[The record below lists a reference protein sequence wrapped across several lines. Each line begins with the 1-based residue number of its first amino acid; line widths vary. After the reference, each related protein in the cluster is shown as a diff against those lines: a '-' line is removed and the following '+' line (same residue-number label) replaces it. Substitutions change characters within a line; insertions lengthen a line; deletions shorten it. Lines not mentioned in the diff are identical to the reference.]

1 MSMTSLRN
9 HILPC
14 LVCCLLTGF
23 LGACG
28 HDDDGPEESRTVLVY
43 MMAENNLSEDAIG
56 VKNNG
61 GNIGE
66 MIEGM
71 AGGIGKGN
79 NLVVYVD
86 PRGLPPALIR
96 ITEHGRD
103 TIRSYAEQNSI
114 SPEIMRGVIN
124 EVIRTFPASS
134 YGLILWSHG
143 NGWLPASAAERY
155 VSIASKMNPMSVQD
169 PEDKPLWDVRDPYAV
184 RSTDTRAFGVEGSV
198 NWMEISELVDAIP
211 SHTFDFIMFDACF
224 MASTEVAYALK
235 EKTDY
240 IVASA
245 IEILSRGFP
254 YEEITPLL
262 FKKEPHLK
270 TAKAFFNFYDRQ
282 SGSSRSG
289 AIAVIDTKYLD
300 LLAEKFSA
308 LISGKAAQIAS
319 FDISSI
325 QILDRAPS
333 RNHFDLGDFA
343 DKIAGDDRTAY
354 NEFRSALDQ
363 AVPYKAS
370 TPSLLNRLFIN
381 AYSGLNVYIPISAY
395 GDLNPAYRLTPWS
408 IATGFGQEQ

>member
-1 MSMTSLRN
+1 MPFLRN

-14 LVCCLLTGF
+14 LLCCLLPGF
-23 LGACG
+23 LGACH
-28 HDDDGPEESRTVLVY
+28 HDDDEPEENRTVLVY

-114 SPEIMRGVIN
+114 SPEIMRGVID
-124 EVIRTFPASS
+124 EVIRKFPASS

-143 NGWLPASAAERY
+143 NGWLPASAADRY
-155 VSIASKMNPMSVQD
+155 VQIASKMNPMSMQD
-169 PEDKPLWDVRDPYAV
+169 IEDKPLWDVRDPYAV
-184 RSTDTRAFGVEGSV
+184 RSADTRAFGVEGNV
-198 NWMEISELVDAIP
+198 NWMEIDELVSALP

-224 MASTEVAYALK
+224 MASTEVVYALK
-235 EKTDY
+235 EKADY
-240 IVASA
+240 IVGSA
-245 IEILSRGFP
+245 IEILARGFP
-254 YEEITPLL
+254 YDEITRLL
-262 FKKEPHLK
+262 FQHEPHMK
-270 TAKAFFNFYDRQ
+270 VAKGFFNFYNRQ

-308 LISGKAAQIAS
+308 LVSGKADQIAS
-319 FDISSI
+319 FDISGI

-333 RNHFDLGDFA
+333 HNHFDLGDFA
-343 DKIAGDDRTAY
+343 GHIAGEDQAALA
-354 NEFRSALDQ
+354 EFQSALDK

-381 AYSGLNVYIPISAY
+381 TYSGLNVYIPLSAY
-395 GDLNPAYRLTPWS
+395 ADLNVAYRQTPWS
-408 IATGFGQEQ
+408 VATGFGQEQ